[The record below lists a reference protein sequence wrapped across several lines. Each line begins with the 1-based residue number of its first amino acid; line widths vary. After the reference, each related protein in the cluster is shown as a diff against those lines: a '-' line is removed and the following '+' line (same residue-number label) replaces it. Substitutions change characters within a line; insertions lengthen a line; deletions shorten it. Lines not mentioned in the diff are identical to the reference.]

1 MKRVLTLAL
10 IPVVTLVLTQCVVV
24 DENGNI
30 PDGSGGTASQLPI
43 GNAGF
48 TQPLTSVNGQ
58 GTMVIMEGSRRLSV
72 CHTASPNIEQTRW
85 HREQEQIV
93 VKSRGNHGPAT
104 VQLFDTRSGRQLG
117 SVMAYELANG
127 GPAWAAGMAD

>member
-1 MKRVLTLAL
+1 MKRNLILPLATLAL
-10 IPVVTLVLTQCVVV
+10 SQCIVV
-24 DENGNI
+24 DENGNVA
-30 PDGSGGTASQLPI
+30 GTSSGAASQSPV

-58 GTMVIMEGSRRLSV
+58 GTVVIMEGSRRLSV
-72 CHTASPNIEQTRW
+72 CKTASPNIEQTRW
-85 HREQEQIV
+85 HQEQEQIV

-104 VQLFDTRSGRQLG
+104 VQLFDSRTGRQLG

-127 GPAWAAGMAD
+127 GPAWAAGMGE